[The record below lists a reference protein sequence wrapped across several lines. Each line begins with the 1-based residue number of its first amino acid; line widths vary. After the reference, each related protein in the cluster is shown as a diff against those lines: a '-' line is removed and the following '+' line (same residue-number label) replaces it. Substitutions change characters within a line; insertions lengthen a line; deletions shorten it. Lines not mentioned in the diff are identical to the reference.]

1 MKIKEQTNQIKEQI
15 NQKKE
20 QISSLFFSLKKN
32 EKFKKFL
39 PLIILAVG
47 ILGMG
52 VFALSRPAPKKQVT
66 EDRGALVEVMTVNK
80 QDRPVVVHGT
90 GTLQA
95 RQEVSITP
103 QVSGQIKTISP
114 NFVAGGFFRKGQLLF
129 KIEDVDHKLD
139 VDRARASLTKAEYE
153 LALVES
159 QAKIARLEWERL
171 KVQEEREVNPLAL
184 YEPQLKNARANAAS
198 ARASL
203 KQAQLDLERTRVYA
217 PFNSRVRSEQVDLG
231 QYIRAGT
238 SIAVLAG
245 TDTAEVVVPLP
256 FEEMKWLNIPRPGMK
271 QKGSPSTVHFRRGD
285 DAYEWQGRIVRSLG
299 EVDTRGRMARV
310 VVSINDPYGL
320 KKRKNQKERPPLEG
334 GMFVDVSLHGTNLS
348 GVYAIPRKAL
358 RDDDTIW
365 IMDDQNL
372 LRIHPVQVVRL
383 EKNDALITNGIEDG
397 TLVVLT
403 TVSGAADGMKLRP
416 RTPEAGSQIA
426 EQGSTETAP

>member
-20 QISSLFFSLKKN
+20 QISSLFSSLMKN

-90 GTLQA
+90 GIIQA
-95 RQEVSITP
+95 RQEVSIIP
-103 QVSGQIKTISP
+103 QVSGKIAQISSH
-114 NFVAGGFFRKGQLLF
+114 FVAGGFFRKGQLLF
-129 KIEDVDHKLD
+129 KVEDVDYQLA
-139 VDRARASLTKAEYE
+139 VERSRGTLAKAEYD
-153 LALVES
+153 LATVDS
-159 QAKIARLEWERL
+159 QARIARMEWERL
-171 KVQEEREVNPLAL
+171 KLKEGGEANPLAL
-184 YEPQLKNARANAAS
+184 YEPQLKNAETNVASANAG
-198 ARASL
+198 L
-203 KQAQLDLERTRVYA
+203 KQAQLDLARTKIYA
-217 PFNSRVRSEQVDLG
+217 PFNCRVRSEQVDLG

-271 QKGSPSTVHFRRGD
+271 QKGSPSTVHFKRGD

-299 EVDTRGRMARV
+299 EVDARGRMARV
-310 VVSINDPYGL
+310 VVSITDPYGL

-334 GMFVDVSLHGTNLS
+334 GMFVNVSLQGTNLS

-383 EKNDALITNGIEDG
+383 EKDDALITNGIEDG

-403 TVSGAADGMKLRP
+403 AVSGAADGMKLRHL
-416 RTPEAGSQIA
+416 TPEAGSQIA